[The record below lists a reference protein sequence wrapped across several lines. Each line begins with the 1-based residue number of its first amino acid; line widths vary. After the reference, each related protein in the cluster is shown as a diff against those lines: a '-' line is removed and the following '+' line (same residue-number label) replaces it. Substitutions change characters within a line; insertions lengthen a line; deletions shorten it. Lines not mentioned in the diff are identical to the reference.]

1 MGPRPFRVFPAF
13 LASAALAAA
22 WTLFAGKDINWDLL
36 NYHYYAPFHLLA
48 GRLGQDFFA
57 ASAQGYLNPLG
68 YLPFYLMVAGG
79 WHAVGASVV
88 LAALHA
94 TSVGL
99 LYGIAGRLFAHLSG
113 RERIVMAALAAAL
126 GAATSVFWMTIG
138 GSFLD
143 PLLAPLMLGG
153 MLLLLDP
160 ARGSARAA
168 FGAGALFGVAAA
180 LKYSN
185 AFFAL
190 AALPLAFTCAG
201 RQGGGRLRAGLAY
214 VAGGGVALA
223 VLAGPWF
230 LVLWREF
237 GNPVFPLMN
246 AWFESPYAPA
256 ANMMSERFKQ
266 DGLTAALAFPLR
278 VATLDPLLYIE
289 TLAPDIRFA
298 ALSAASL
305 ALAGT
310 AALGRAAV
318 RPAFTAVDWRL
329 FAFFATAA
337 TLWFVTS
344 ANGRY
349 GLVVLLLAGVCLARV
364 VERLLPAG
372 ATRIT
377 LGVLL
382 VLQVAMAALASPTRW
397 HWIEPWSSEWLPY
410 RVPEKARAEP
420 ALYLTVEELP
430 MAVLAPFFHP
440 EASFVNFRGQYSV
453 PTDSPKLAALLER
466 HQGRVRTLGRTLQG
480 VGPDALPLP
489 RMLRFYDSVL
499 GRIGY
504 RLDLDDCFTVQWS
517 PQSEDWLSR
526 LANAL
531 APRRDSAPLMF
542 SAASCALVA
551 APRSPETIAAERR
564 VSQLFDRIEKSCPR
578 LFRGQTAVTDTLG
591 IGWSRV
597 YPALD
602 ARLESDG
609 EHVVLYHIL
618 AQRESH
624 LGRLADLD
632 AGSVPPAC
640 R

>member
-1 MGPRPFRVFPAF
+1 MGPRPVRVFPAF
-13 LASAALAAA
+13 LASAALAVA

-68 YLPFYLMVAGG
+68 YLPFYLMLASG
-79 WHAVGASVV
+79 WHSVGASVL

-99 LYGIAGRLFAHLSG
+99 LYGIAGRLFAHLPG

-153 MLLLLDP
+153 LLLVLDP
-160 ARGSARAA
+160 ARGSARGA
-168 FGAGALFGVAAA
+168 FGAGVLFGAAAA

-190 AALPLAFTCAG
+190 AALPLAFTCAP
-201 RQGGGRLRAGLAY
+201 RESGGRLRGGLAY
-214 VAGGGVALA
+214 IAGGAVAVA
-223 VLAGPWF
+223 VFAGPWF
-230 LVLWREF
+230 FVLWREF

-256 ANMMSERFKQ
+256 VNQMSERFKQ
-266 DGLTAALAFPLR
+266 DSLTAALAFPFR

-298 ALSAASL
+298 ALSVASL
-305 ALAGT
+305 VLVGT
-310 AALGRAAV
+310 AALGRAPV
-318 RPAFTAVDWRL
+318 RPGFTAVDWRL
-329 FAFFATAA
+329 FAFFATAVA
-337 TLWFVTS
+337 LWFATS
-344 ANGRY
+344 TNGRY
-349 GLVVLLLAGVCLARV
+349 GLIILLLAGVCLARV
-364 VERLLPAG
+364 VERLLPPG

-382 VLQVAMAALASPTRW
+382 VTQVAMAAFASPTRW

-410 RVPEKARAEP
+410 RVAEKGRAEP

-430 MAVLAPFFHP
+430 VAVLAPFLHP

-466 HQGRVRTLGRTLQG
+466 HRGRVRTIGRSLQG
-480 VGPDALPLP
+480 LGPDGRPLP

-504 RLDLDDCFTVQWS
+504 RLDLADCFTVQWS

-531 APRRDSAPLMF
+531 APQRSSSPLMF
-542 SAASCALVA
+542 SAVSCALA
-551 APRSPETIAAERR
+551 EAPRSPEMIAAERR
-564 VSQLFDRIEKSCPR
+564 VSQLFDRMEKSCPR
-578 LFRGQTAVTDTLG
+578 LFRGQTAVTDTAG
-591 IGWSRV
+591 TGWSRL

-602 ARLESDG
+602 ARLETDG
-609 EHVVLYHIL
+609 EQVVLYHVL
-618 AQRESH
+618 PPRELH
-624 LGRLADLD
+624 LGRLADWD
-632 AGSVPPAC
+632 AGSVSPAC